1 MKICA
6 FSDMH
11 GQLDFKVEPCDL
23 VLIGGDIVP
32 LNIQSYTTPSEAWYR
47 ETFIPWCN
55 SLPCDKVLFIAG
67 NHDFELM
74 RHPDR
79 IRLLL
84 QGQDKITYL
93 DCETFEYKG
102 KVIYGTPICKPFG
115 RWAFMESYEEQ
126 DERYARHLKTIG
138 DIDIILSHDAPF
150 GVSDIILQKD
160 CWWADGSHI
169 GNQSL
174 RKFIEAAK
182 PSMNLHGHLHTTNH
196 EKEMLGDTAVYNISL
211 LDENYEMKFEPQY
224 FEIEDGEG

>member
-1 MKICA
+1 MRICA

-11 GQLDFKVEPCDL
+11 GQLDFKVEPCDI

-32 LNIQSYTTPSEAWYR
+32 LNIQSYSTPSEKWFK
-47 ETFIPWCN
+47 TVFIPWCTN
-55 SLPCDKVLFIAG
+55 LPCEKVVFIAG
-67 NHDFELM
+67 NHDFFAM

-84 QGQDKITYL
+84 QGQDKVTYL

-102 KVIYGTPICKPFG
+102 KTIYGTPICKPFG

-126 DERYARHLKTIG
+126 DERYARHLKIIG
-138 DIDIILSHDAPF
+138 DIDIILSHDAPY
-150 GVSDIILQKD
+150 GVSDVILQKD

-169 GNQSL
+169 GNESL

-182 PSMNLHGHLHTTNH
+182 PTINLHGHLHTSNR
-196 EKEMLGDTAVYNISL
+196 EEELLGNTKVYNISL
-211 LDENYEMKFEPQY
+211 LDEDYKMVFEPTY
-224 FEIEDGEG
+224 IELE